1 MEPSPR
7 RPAAHPDPRQE
18 RARRRVRRRVGSGTR
33 CAWCWAR
40 RHDWCG
46 VEAVASQAALAR
58 EQPFDEVV
66 QGYFPEAMTTGE
78 RFDLISFNDVLEHVV
93 DPWETLRECR
103 EFLTPDGRV
112 LAAIPNVQYTPVSL
126 GLLGGHAMSRRV
138 VLDRTHLIVHPRNDR
153 VPLRGHRRRHST
165 MRRQLRVAPPT
176 GRDLLRLKL
185 GPGRAQ
191 GREPGP
197 QGLLRAVPDSGFM
210 HFVVIAR
217 PRPTTP
223 GTAG

>member
-7 RPAAHPDPRQE
+7 RPAAHPDRRQE

-126 GLLGGHAMSRRV
+126 GLLGGLADVRRV
-138 VLDRTHLIVHPRNDR
+138 CRPRRTCVRSPERRSSPSSRTRATALDD
-153 VPLRGHRRRHST
+153 
-165 MRRQLRVAPPT
+165 APPAPC
-176 GRDLLRLKL
+176 GDADWEGPASEQA
-185 GPGRAQ
+185 GPGSR
-191 GREPGP
+191 
-197 QGLLRAVPDSGFM
+197 
-210 HFVVIAR
+210 AR
-217 PRPTTP
+217 PGAWSARPACVPFPTP
-223 GTAG
+223 GSCTSW